1 MIDQKKHFMWALLP
15 RTSFLRFYITK
26 SSNCQLFIFISFI
39 AGGIIYCYCQNFVSF
54 LQGTSAGSVLVGSI
68 SYGKISFGVNNE
80 GKNPEK
86 NPVSYSISYIVPPA
100 QVIYPLIF
108 LNTSHPYLIL
118 SFFGYELF
126 FLIILST

>member
-1 MIDQKKHFMWALLP
+1 MIEQKKHFMWALLP

-26 SSNCQLFIFISFI
+26 SSNCQLLIFISSI
-39 AGGIIYCYCQNFVSF
+39 AEGGIIYCYCQYFVSF

-80 GKNPEK
+80 GKNP
-86 NPVSYSISYIVPPA
+86 VSYSISYIVPPA

-108 LNTSHPYLIL
+108 LNISHPNLIL
-118 SFFGYELF
+118 FYWDMSYF
-126 FLIILST
+126 S